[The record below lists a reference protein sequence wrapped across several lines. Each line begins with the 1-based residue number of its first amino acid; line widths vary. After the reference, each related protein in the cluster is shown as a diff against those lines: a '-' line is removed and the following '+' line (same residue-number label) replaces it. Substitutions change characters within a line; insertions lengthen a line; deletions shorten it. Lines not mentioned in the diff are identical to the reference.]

1 MEYICL
7 FSLFIFCTAVQGAFG
22 NFVLFYLFK
31 STHAKI
37 EREHSG
43 GSEQEEEEGDNWQDW
58 ICQINFNFLCFSLSS
73 FLAGKITFFKL
84 GILRSNFK
92 TGETLDN

>member
-1 MEYICL
+1 MAMGYICL

-43 GSEQEEEEGDNWQDW
+43 GSEQEEEDNCFPLLVFVKSILKFQSIFNSLFFIDSHSGGSEQEEEGDN
-58 ICQINFNFLCFSLSS
+58 
-73 FLAGKITFFKL
+73 
-84 GILRSNFK
+84 
-92 TGETLDN
+92 

>member
-1 MEYICL
+1 MFNYKVKLAHL
-7 FSLFIFCTAVQGAFG
+7 FQKLHKVAAHHSSTDTNKYYNKRSKFINYIFCTALSMDKAFA

-43 GSEQEEEEGDNWQDW
+43 GSEQEEEGDN
-58 ICQINFNFLCFSLSS
+58 
-73 FLAGKITFFKL
+73 
-84 GILRSNFK
+84 
-92 TGETLDN
+92 

>member
-1 MEYICL
+1 MAMGYICL

-43 GSEQEEEEGDNWQDW
+43 GTEEEEEEDN
-58 ICQINFNFLCFSLSS
+58 
-73 FLAGKITFFKL
+73 
-84 GILRSNFK
+84 
-92 TGETLDN
+92 